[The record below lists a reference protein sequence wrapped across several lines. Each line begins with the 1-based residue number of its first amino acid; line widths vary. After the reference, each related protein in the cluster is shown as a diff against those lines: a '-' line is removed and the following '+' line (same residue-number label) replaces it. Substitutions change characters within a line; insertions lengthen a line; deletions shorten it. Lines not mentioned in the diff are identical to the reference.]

1 MKRLTVVAMLVLAMV
16 CAVGAICAAAD
27 FSGKWIAFKMDI
39 TQGEENQVLDLDV
52 FEMPEDQRARLE
64 FKDGK
69 AYFMENAE
77 ATSDEGMECKAEGD
91 KLIAILPDD
100 VKAEGLQSVE
110 YAFDGDALVMT
121 MVQDSATMKFIFR
134 KQ

>member
-1 MKRLTVVAMLVLAMV
+1 MKRFTVLA
-16 CAVGAICAAAD
+16 AVVLAVILLAGAASAAD

-39 TQGEENQVLDLDV
+39 TQGEENQVLDLDA
-52 FEMPEDQRARLE
+52 FEMPDDQRARLE

-121 MVQDSATMKFIFR
+121 MIQDSATMKFIFR
-134 KQ
+134 EQ

>member
-1 MKRLTVVAMLVLAMV
+1 MKRFTVLAATML
-16 CAVGAICAAAD
+16 AVVLLAGAASAAD

-110 YAFDGDALVMT
+110 YVFDGDALVMT
-121 MVQDSATMKFIFR
+121 MIQDGATMKFIFR
-134 KQ
+134 EQ